1 MMKKAVAYLFFLSL
15 FLGAIALVAPG
26 FIDWSKHKDK
36 IVSQLE
42 PYIARKIDVGGKV
55 SFRILPNPQ
64 IVLEDVTLA
73 NIDGAKAPQLMKLKQ
88 LEARM
93 KLGPLLQGKY
103 EIETIN
109 LDAPELH
116 FETLADGTTNWTGVF
131 AEGGGAGPNAEAVRL
146 SQVSMTGGTLHY
158 LDHATG
164 TEWQVDN
171 LNLATS
177 ADTLAGPY
185 RIKGDM
191 RYKDTVVGIEAGT
204 GKYERGAPVPLNIA
218 FTPAEN
224 MPQVK
229 FNGVADF
236 AQGLGLQGEVSVAQ
250 GTLGSLF
257 DSEFLNGLSFM
268 AEPADITAML
278 NLKTGE
284 AALTDIKGKIGKKG
298 DVKGSVSA
306 VFVPGKKPEVTADL
320 ETSDLKVTGKP
331 GFIEL
336 PAGFTPHLKVKARS
350 VTFNGTW
357 VPGMTAAI
365 DGDDKEWVIK
375 ELRIDLPGKSKI
387 RMAGVVT
394 PKTKYAAYSIQVNS
408 EDAQKM
414 LGGNLL
420 PDSNILKSLGA
431 TGLVKKTDLTGSLGI
446 KGDDISLFDIN
457 GKINETTGISGVL
470 NIKRGGKTPAFDAI
484 LNLDK
489 VDVTA
494 VLSDEYAGFMQK
506 VMASDAAL
514 TIHVKDF
521 TKGSLTGSDFVFK
534 GKVYDG
540 VLAVENMSGTFGTDG
555 NFDAQGKIASLNPLA
570 GMDMDYSVKVSQLG
584 GLSGYGIE
592 IPPPLWG
599 SNSAALKGHVKG
611 DAKAYTFT
619 ADGVSQGGDVSLSG
633 TATAGNQGTYSY
645 VNNVEMKNASWAQ
658 IGLPVDKL
666 FAADNKFSFS
676 AKLNGTRSTYQFDN
690 IKAGDVT
697 GTLGRRDGKYV
708 GDLTAPE
715 INFDR
720 WLWEDWKLSDALEL
734 HLKSQKMVWRSND
747 IANAE
752 LQLTAAPDDIK
763 VTDMK
768 GELWGGAVSAETA
781 ATRKDGI
788 WKGTLKG
795 TVANADLQQ
804 LAELMEMKGFT
815 LGQGD
820 ITMNIAE
827 DSKNQDKN
835 WFNDTDGDINIKA
848 SSLKVHDFSPRAAG
862 RFINDTKGS
871 HAENLAGDFVK
882 ALRSEDTTY
891 RNVDAALKIAD
902 AKITIEKLRLQ
913 DADAVTTV
921 TGAFDLQPETFR
933 TKADIQLKGITAFP
947 SFAVNRS
954 GEMGKAADYSVG
966 IKPVEIWLM
975 TNATPEPV
983 VVVPDAA
990 TDAPQQQLSPD
1001 VQPAQPGMPQART
1014 PDEEQYLP
1022 PATTPPAPDAA
1033 DDAAGSIINNIPIET
1048 EELRDTAPQADA
1060 PPPETAVQPE
1070 TPATVPA
1077 TGADGMKGVLD
1088 RLNAMPPEPDTP
1100 DGVRGEQPPEMPPAN
1115 LPPAATPR
1123 NDEILE

>member
-15 FLGAIALVAPG
+15 FLGTIALVAPG

-55 SFRILPNPQ
+55 SFRLLPNPQ
-64 IVLEDVTLA
+64 IILEDVTLA
-73 NIDGAKAPQLMKLKQ
+73 NIEGTKAPQMMKLKQ

-109 LDAPELH
+109 LDAPEVN
-116 FETLADGTTNWTGVF
+116 FETLPDGTTNWTGVF
-131 AEGGGAGPNAEAVRL
+131 AGNGGNGPNAEAVRL
-146 SQVSMTGGTLHY
+146 SQVSMTGATLHY

-191 RYKDTVVGIEAGT
+191 RYKDTVVGIEAAT
-204 GKYERGAPVPLNIA
+204 GKYESGTPVPLNIA
-218 FTPAEN
+218 FMPAEN
-224 MPQVK
+224 MPQMK

-236 AQGLGLQGEVSVAQ
+236 AQGLGLQGEVTVAQ

-257 DSEFLNGLSFM
+257 DSEFLNTLGFM
-268 AEPADITAML
+268 TESAEITSML

-284 AALTDIKGKIGKKG
+284 AVLTDIKGKIGKKG
-298 DVKGSVSA
+298 DVKGSVSI

-320 ETSDLKVTGKP
+320 DISDLKVTGKP

-336 PAGFTPHLKVKARS
+336 PTGFTPHLKVKARS

-357 VPGMTAAI
+357 VPGITAAI
-365 DGDDKEWVIK
+365 DGNDKEWIVK
-375 ELRIDLPGKSKI
+375 EARIDLPGKAKI
-387 RMAGVVT
+387 RLAGVVT
-394 PKTKYAAYSIQVNS
+394 PQTKYAAYSIQVNAD
-408 EDAQKM
+408 DAQKM
-414 LGGNLL
+414 LGGSFL
-420 PDSNILKSLGA
+420 PDNNILKSLGA
-431 TGLVKKTDLTGSLGI
+431 SGLVKKVELAGSLDI

-457 GKINETTGISGVL
+457 GKINDKTGISGVL
-470 NIKRGGKTPAFDAI
+470 NIKRGNKTSAFDAI

-489 VDVTA
+489 ADVTA
-494 VLSDEYAGFMQK
+494 ALSDDYATFVQK

-534 GKVYDG
+534 GKVDDG
-540 VLAVENMSGTFGTDG
+540 VLAVENMSGTFANDG
-555 NFDAQGKIASLNPLA
+555 RFDAQGKIASLNPLA
-570 GMDMDYSVKVSQLG
+570 GMDIDYNVNVSQLG

-599 SNSAALKGHVKG
+599 SNSAALKGHIKG

-619 ADGVSQGGDVSLSG
+619 ADGLSQGGEISLSG

-645 VNNVEMKNASWAQ
+645 ANNVEMKNATRAQ

-666 FAADNKFSFS
+666 LADGAKFSFH

-690 IKAGDVT
+690 LKAGDVT

-720 WLWEDWKLSDALEL
+720 WVWEDWKLQDALEL
-734 HLKSQKMVWRSND
+734 HLRSKNLVWRSND

-752 LQLTAAPDDIK
+752 LQLNAAPDEIK
-763 VTDMK
+763 VSDMK
-768 GELWGGAVSAETA
+768 GELWGGAIVAETT
-781 ATRKDGI
+781 ATRKDGT
-788 WKGTLKG
+788 WRGTLKG
-795 TVANADLQQ
+795 SVTNADLQQ
-804 LAELMEMKGFT
+804 LADLMEMKGFT

-820 ITMNIAE
+820 IEMDIAE
-827 DSKNQDKN
+827 DSKAQDKN
-835 WFNDTDGDINIKA
+835 WFAGTEGDLTVKA
-848 SSLKVHDFSPRAAG
+848 TSLTVHDFSPRAAA
-862 RFINDTKGS
+862 RFINDIKGS
-871 HAENLAGDFVK
+871 RAENLGGDFTK
-882 ALRSEDTTY
+882 TLRSEDTTY
-891 RNVDAALKIAD
+891 RNVDAELKIAD
-902 AKITIEKLRLQ
+902 AKVTIEKLRLQ
-913 DADAVTTV
+913 DVDAVTSV
-921 TGAFDLQPETFR
+921 SGAFDLQPETFH
-933 TKADIQLKGITAFP
+933 TKADIQLKGVTGFP
-947 SFAVNRS
+947 SFAVIRS

-966 IKPVEIWLM
+966 IKPIEIWL
-975 TNATPEPV
+975 TANTAPEPAVIVPEASAATPL
-983 VVVPDAA
+983 
-990 TDAPQQQLSPD
+990 QQLSPD
-1001 VQPAQPGMPQART
+1001 VQPMQPGMPQSRT

-1022 PATTPPAPDAA
+1022 PDSSPPAQSEE
-1033 DDAAGSIINNIPIET
+1033 DAAGSIINNIPIET
-1048 EELRDTAPQADA
+1048 EELRETSPPVDA
-1060 PPPETAVQPE
+1060 TQPE
-1070 TPATVPA
+1070 TSVTPDTPATLPA
-1077 TGADGMKGVLD
+1077 TGGDGMKGVLE
-1088 RLNAMPPEPDTP
+1088 RLNALPPEPDAP
-1100 DGVRGEQPPEMPPAN
+1100 DGLRGEQPPEMPLAN
-1115 LPPAATPR
+1115 PPPAVTPR
-1123 NDEILE
+1123 DEEILE

>member
-26 FIDWSKHKDK
+26 FIDWSKHKDQ
-36 IVSQLE
+36 IVAQLE
-42 PYIARKIDVGGKV
+42 PYIARKMDVGGKV

-73 NIDGAKAPQLMKLKQ
+73 NIEGAKAPHLMKLKQ

-93 KLGPLLQGKY
+93 KLGPLLQGRY

-109 LDAPELH
+109 LDAPELN

-131 AEGGGAGPNAEAVRL
+131 TEGESSGPNAEAVRL

-204 GKYERGAPVPLNIA
+204 GKYERGVPVPLNIA
-218 FTPAEN
+218 FTPVEN

-257 DSEFLNGLSFM
+257 DSEFLNGLGFM
-268 AEPADITAML
+268 TDPADVTAML

-284 AALTDIKGKIGKKG
+284 VALTDIKGKIGKKG
-298 DVKGSVSA
+298 DVKGSVSI

-320 ETSDLKVTGKP
+320 DTSDLKVTGKP

-336 PAGFTPHLKVKARS
+336 PTGFTPHLKVKARS
-350 VTFNGTW
+350 VTFNGAW
-357 VPGMTAAI
+357 LPGMTAAI
-365 DGDDKEWVIK
+365 DGNDKEWAIK
-375 ELRIDLPGKSKI
+375 ELRIDLPGKSKVK
-387 RMAGVVT
+387 MAGVVT
-394 PKTKYAAYSIQVNS
+394 PQTKYAAYSIQVNT

-431 TGLVKKTDLTGSLGI
+431 AGLVKKLELAGSLDI

-457 GKINETTGISGVL
+457 GKINDTTGVSGVL
-470 NIKRGGKTPAFDAI
+470 NIKRGGKASAFDAI

-489 VDVTA
+489 ADVTS
-494 VLSDEYAGFMQK
+494 VLSDDYAGFMKK

-514 TIHVKDF
+514 TLHVKNF
-521 TKGSLTGSDFVFK
+521 TKGTLAGSDFVFK
-534 GKVYDG
+534 GKVADG
-540 VLAVENMSGTFGTDG
+540 VLAVENMSGTFANDG
-555 NFDAQGKIASLNPLA
+555 NFESSGNIGSLNPLA
-570 GMDMDYSVKVSQLG
+570 GMDMDYGVKVSQLG
-584 GLSGYGIE
+584 GLSGYGVE

-599 SNSAALKGHVKG
+599 SNSATLKGHVKG

-619 ADGVSQGGDVSLSG
+619 AEGVSQGGDVSLSG

-645 VNNVEMKNASWAQ
+645 VNNVEMKNATWAQ
-658 IGLPVDKL
+658 IGLPVDRL
-666 FAADNKFSFS
+666 FAEDSKFPFS

-715 INFDR
+715 IDFDR
-720 WLWEDWKLSDALEL
+720 WVWEDWKLQDALEL
-734 HLKSQKMVWRSND
+734 RLKSQKLVWRSND

-752 LQLTAAPDDIK
+752 LLLNAAPDEIK
-763 VTDMK
+763 VSDMK
-768 GELWGGAVSAETA
+768 GELWGGAVAAETTA
-781 ATRKDGI
+781 SRKDGS
-788 WKGTLKG
+788 WHGTLKG
-795 TVANADLQQ
+795 TVTNADLQQ
-804 LAELMEMKGFT
+804 LADLMEMKGFT

-820 ITMNIAE
+820 ITMDIAE
-827 DSKNQDKN
+827 DSKAQDKN
-835 WFNDTDGDINIKA
+835 WFHGIDGDLTIKA
-848 SSLKVHDFSPRAAG
+848 TSLKVQDFSPRAAG

-871 HAENLAGDFVK
+871 RAENLAGDFTK
-882 ALRSEDTTY
+882 TLRSEDTTY
-891 RNVDAALKIAD
+891 RNVDAALKIGD

-913 DADAVTTV
+913 DADAVTSV
-921 TGAFDLQPETFR
+921 SGAFDLQPETFH
-933 TKADIQLKGITAFP
+933 TKADIQLKGITGFP
-947 SFAVNRS
+947 SFTVTRS
-954 GEMGKAADYSVG
+954 GEMGKAPDYNVG
-966 IKPVEIWLM
+966 VKPVEIWLT
-975 TNATPEPV
+975 TNAAPEPAV
-983 VVVPDAA
+983 IVPEAA
-990 TDAPQQQLSPD
+990 AAMPEQQLSPD
-1001 VQPAQPGMPQART
+1001 VQPMQPGMPQSRT

-1022 PATTPPAPDAA
+1022 PASATPEA
-1033 DDAAGSIINNIPIET
+1033 DTGEGTGNIINNIPIET
-1048 EELRDTAPQADA
+1048 EELGDTGTQAEPLPPQ
-1060 PPPETAVQPE
+1060 
-1070 TPATVPA
+1070 PATPDTVATPPA
-1077 TGADGMKGVLD
+1077 NGAEGMKGVLD
-1088 RLNAMPPEPDTP
+1088 RLNALPPEPEQP
-1100 DGVRGEQPPEMPPAN
+1100 EGLRGEQPPEMPSAN
-1115 LPPAATPR
+1115 PPPAETPSE
-1123 NDEILE
+1123 DEILE

>member
-26 FIDWSKHKDK
+26 FIDWSKHKNK
-36 IVSQLE
+36 IVAQLE
-42 PYIARKIDVGGKV
+42 PYIARKMDVGGKV

-64 IVLEDVTLA
+64 IVMEDVTLA
-73 NIDGAKAPQLMKLKQ
+73 NIEGAKAPHLMKLKQ

-93 KLGPLLQGKY
+93 KLGPLLQGRY

-109 LDAPELH
+109 LDAPELN
-116 FETLADGTTNWTGVF
+116 FERLPDGTANWTGVF
-131 AEGGGAGPNAEAVRL
+131 AEGEARGPNAEAVRL

-164 TEWQVDN
+164 AEWQVDN

-185 RIKGDM
+185 RMKGDM
-191 RYKDTVVGIEAGT
+191 RYMDTVVGIEAST
-204 GKYERGAPVPLNIA
+204 GRYERGTPVPLNVT

-229 FNGVADF
+229 FSGVADF
-236 AQGLGLQGEVSVAQ
+236 AQGLGMQGEVSVAQ

-257 DSEFLNGLSFM
+257 NSDFLNSLGFM
-268 AEPADITAML
+268 TEPADISAML
-278 NLKTGE
+278 NLKAGE
-284 AALTDIKGKIGKKG
+284 IALTDIKGKIGKKG
-298 DVKGSVSA
+298 DVKGSVSV
-306 VFVPGKKPEVTADL
+306 VFLPGKKPEVTADL
-320 ETSDLKVTGKP
+320 DASDIKVSGKSE
-331 GFIEL
+331 FIEL
-336 PAGFTPHLKVKARS
+336 PAAFTPHLKVKARS

-357 VPGMTAAI
+357 LPGLTAAI
-365 DGDDKEWVIK
+365 DGNDKEWAIK
-375 ELRIDLPGKSKI
+375 ELRIDLPGKSKVK
-387 RMAGVVT
+387 MAGVVT
-394 PKTKYAAYSIQVNS
+394 PKTKYAAYSIQVNT

-431 TGLVKKTDLTGSLGI
+431 SGLVKKLELAGSLDV

-457 GKINETTGISGVL
+457 GKMNDTTGVSGVL
-470 NIKRGGKTPAFDAI
+470 NIKRGSKAPTFDAI

-489 VDVTA
+489 ADVTS
-494 VLSDEYAGFMQK
+494 VLSDDYAGFMQK

-521 TKGSLTGSDFVFK
+521 TKGSLAGSDFVLK
-534 GKVYDG
+534 AKVADG
-540 VLAVENMSGTFGTDG
+540 FLAVEKMSGIFANDG
-555 NFDAQGKIASLNPLA
+555 NFETNGKIASLNPLA
-570 GMDMDYSVKVSQLG
+570 GMDIDYSVKVSQLG

-619 ADGVSQGGDVSLSG
+619 AEGVSQGGDLSLSG

-645 VNNVEMKNASWAQ
+645 INNVEMKNATWAQ

-666 FAADNKFSFS
+666 LADGARFSFN
-676 AKLNGTRSTYQFDN
+676 AKLNGTRSTYQFDD

-720 WLWEDWKLSDALEL
+720 WVWEDWKLQDAIEL
-734 HLKSQKMVWRSND
+734 RLKSQKLIWRSND

-752 LQLTAAPDDIK
+752 LQMNAAPDEIK
-763 VTDMK
+763 VSEMK
-768 GELWGGAVSAETA
+768 GELWGGALTAETTA
-781 ATRKDGI
+781 ARTGGK
-788 WKGTLKG
+788 WHGTLKG
-795 TVANADLQQ
+795 SVTNADLQQ
-804 LAELMEMKGFT
+804 LADLMEMKGFT

-820 ITMNIAE
+820 ITMDIAE
-827 DSKNQDKN
+827 DSKAQDKN
-835 WFNDTDGDINIKA
+835 WFAGTDGDLTIKA
-848 SSLKVHDFSPRAAG
+848 ASLKVQDFSPRAAG
-862 RFINDTKGS
+862 RFINDIKDSRRVDIG
-871 HAENLAGDFVK
+871 GDFIK
-882 ALRSEDTTY
+882 TLRSEDTTY

-913 DADAVTTV
+913 DADAVTSV
-921 TGAFDLQPETFR
+921 SGAFDLQPETFHV
-933 TKADIQLKGITAFP
+933 KADVQLKGVSGFP
-947 SFAVNRS
+947 SFAVTRS

-966 IKPVEIWLM
+966 IKPVEIWLA
-975 TNATPEPV
+975 TNAAPEPAV
-983 VVVPDAA
+983 VMPEAPDRAEH
-990 TDAPQQQLSPD
+990 QLSPD
-1001 VQPAQPGMPQART
+1001 VQPVQPGMLPSRT

-1022 PATTPPAPDAA
+1022 PASANPETYSGEGT
-1033 DDAAGSIINNIPIET
+1033 GSIINNIPIET
-1048 EELRDTAPQADA
+1048 EELGDTEALPATPPQPATSDTAV
-1060 PPPETAVQPE
+1060 PPP
-1070 TPATVPA
+1070 ATD
-1077 TGADGMKGVLD
+1077 ADGMKGVLE
-1088 RLNAMPPEPDTP
+1088 RLNALPPEPEQP
-1100 DGVRGEQPPEMPPAN
+1100 EGMQGEQAPEMPAVTT
-1115 LPPAATPR
+1115 PPAENSR
-1123 NDEILE
+1123 EGEILE